1 MNSKEIAA
9 KKRFIEFYG
18 GVRQEGASTID
29 DTMYELPGGDYGS
42 LKGLTLN
49 NFGYLMRCI
58 KFKNLFF
65 ILFKV
70 KDVFVSVINFRFFGA
85 SSVAEDAIL
94 KSLEKYESNCNK
106 D

>member
-1 MNSKEIAA
+1 MNNKEIVA
-9 KKRFIEFYG
+9 KKKFIEFYG

-49 NFGYLMRCI
+49 NFSYLMRCI

-70 KDVFVSVINFRFFGA
+70 KDVFVSVVNFRFFGA
-85 SSVAEDAIL
+85 SSVAEDAVL
-94 KSLEKYESNCNK
+94 KSLENYEGYSNKN
-106 D
+106 

>member
-1 MNSKEIAA
+1 MSNKEIAA
-9 KKRFIEFYG
+9 KKKFIEFYG
-18 GVRQEGASTID
+18 GVRQEGASSID
-29 DTMYELPGGDYGS
+29 DTMYELPEGNYAS

-49 NFGYLMRCI
+49 GFDYLMRCI

-65 ILFKV
+65 VLFKV

-94 KSLEKYESNCNK
+94 KSLQKYESHNNK